1 VKSWILAAW
10 LLTIAFTAYS
20 ETATLSVSVGGIRSE
35 TGLLNYL
42 VFDDPRAFPRERE
55 EAVLGGR
62 VEIDAGTVQFEV
74 SQLPYGT
81 YAISVLHDENR
92 NNVMETG
99 VFGVPREGY
108 GFSNDAPLRFGP
120 PRFEDA
126 AIDVDQ
132 PQMTIRIEMR
142 YWR

>member
-1 VKSWILAAW
+1 MKSWLLTAW
-10 LLTIAFTAYS
+10 LLTFALSAFS
-20 ETATLSVSVGGIRSE
+20 DTATLSVSVVGIRSE

-42 VFDDPRAFPRERE
+42 VFDDPGAFPRERE
-55 EAVLGGR
+55 AAVVGGR
-62 VEIDAGTVQFEV
+62 VEINGGTVEFDV
-74 SQLPYGT
+74 LQLPYGT
-81 YAISVLHDENR
+81 YALSVLHDENR

-99 VFGVPREGY
+99 IFGVPREGY

-126 AIDVDQ
+126 AIDVDE
-132 PQMTIRIEMR
+132 PQMMIRIEMR